1 MGTLLRSAA
10 FLIFLAAATIAVA
23 APAKKKGR
31 QSQTATNPARA
42 RASGTSSDASPLSK
56 RLSNSV
62 LDEEFP
68 PENGHSGP
76 QRLDSRNFH
85 QLTEGEIPLAARGAI
100 VVDGWTGKTLY
111 AKNADD
117 PQYPASTTKIMTALL
132 VIEAGDLDREVEI
145 TEDDARVGESSLNI
159 KAGQRYTRRQM
170 LYGLMLKSA
179 NDVAHALGRD
189 NAGTAEAFGLK
200 MTVRA
205 RELGAV
211 STSFRNPHGLH
222 DADHYTTPNDLAC
235 IARAAMQQPLFR
247 QIVST
252 VDHPWVTTDAIQSL
266 RNHNRLLTQFP
277 GCTGVKTGYTRP
289 AQQVLAS
296 AALRDH
302 REVIAVVM
310 HTDKPGIWED
320 SKLLLTYG
328 LDHPPAVDWPDL
340 AALPNSAAQP

>member
-1 MGTLLRSAA
+1 LN
-10 FLIFLAAATIAVA
+10 
-23 APAKKKGR
+23 K
-31 QSQTATNPARA
+31 
-42 RASGTSSDASPLSK
+42 
-56 RLSNSV
+56 SV

-68 PENGHSGP
+68 PDNGRSVP
-76 QRLDSRNFH
+76 PRPDPRNFH
-85 QLTEGEIPLAARGAI
+85 QLAEGEIPLAARGA
-100 VVDGWTGKTLY
+100 VVIDGWTGKTLY
-111 AKNADD
+111 AKNADEA
-117 PQYPASTTKIMTALL
+117 QYPASTTKIMTALL
-132 VIEAGDLDREVEI
+132 VIEAGDLDREIEV

-159 KAGQRYTRRQM
+159 KPGERYTRRQM

-189 NAGTAEAFGLK
+189 NAGSIESFGLK

-205 RELGAV
+205 QELGAV
-211 STSFRNPHGLH
+211 STNFRNPHGLH
-222 DADHYTTPNDLAC
+222 EFDHYTTPTDLAC

-252 VDHPWVTTDAIQSL
+252 LDHPWVTTSAIQSL

-296 AALRDH
+296 AALRDY

-320 SKLLLTYG
+320 SKLLLIYG
-328 LDHPPAVDWPDL
+328 LEHPPTAE
-340 AALPNSAAQP
+340 LPEISGLPKSAAQP

>member
-1 MGTLLRSAA
+1 MGTLFRSA
-10 FLIFLAAATIAVA
+10 IFLVFLTTAGSGLTAAERKKSRRPKAVTRTQSADPRAVA
-23 APAKKKGR
+23 SGESDLAP
-31 QSQTATNPARA
+31 
-42 RASGTSSDASPLSK
+42 
-56 RLSNSV
+56 RLNKSV

-68 PENGHSGP
+68 PGKDRSGP
-76 QRLDSRNFH
+76 VQPDARNFH
-85 QLTEGEIPLAARGAI
+85 RLADGEIPLAARGA
-100 VVDGWTGKTLY
+100 VVIDGWTGRVLY
-111 AKNADD
+111 SKNADD
-117 PQYPASTTKIMTALL
+117 PEYPASTTKIMTALL
-132 VIEAGDLDREVEI
+132 VIEAGDLDREIEI
-145 TEDDARVGESSLNI
+145 TEEDARVGESSLEI
-159 KAGQRYTRRQM
+159 KAGERYTRRQM
-170 LYGLMLKSA
+170 LYGLLLKSA

-189 NAGTAEAFGLK
+189 NAGSVESFGLK
-200 MTVRA
+200 MTIRA

-222 DADHYTTPNDLAC
+222 DASHYTTPNDLAC

-252 VDHPWVTTDAIQSL
+252 LDHPWVTSASIQSL

-328 LDHPPAVDWPDL
+328 LEHPPTVD
-340 AALPNSAAQP
+340 LPEFSGLPQSAGHP